1 MEKTIYNL
9 VSNSLGYE
17 FSPFFVNAL
26 IKEMSKEE
34 IIELAREEIQKIQY
48 FVRIELPDWDYWK
61 NKEQK
66 LIELIIKLKNEKDTL

>member
-26 IKEMSKEE
+26 IKEMTNEE

-48 FVRIELPDWDYWK
+48 FVRIELPDWNYWK
-61 NKEQK
+61 DKEQK

>member
-9 VSNSLGYE
+9 VRNTICWDVGEY
-17 FSPFFVNAL
+17 FVKEL
-26 IKEMSKEE
+26 IEQMPKEE
-34 IIELAREEIQKIQY
+34 IIKLAREEIQRIQY

-66 LIELIIKLKNEKDTL
+66 LIELIIKLQK

>member
-9 VSNSLGYE
+9 VKNTISQDVGEY
-17 FSPFFVNAL
+17 FIKAL
-26 IKEMSKEE
+26 IEEMPNEE
-34 IIELAREEIQKIQY
+34 IIELALKELKSIQY

-66 LIELIIKLKNEKDTL
+66 LIELIHKLNFRL

>member
-17 FSPFFVNAL
+17 FSPYFVKAL
-26 IKEMSKEE
+26 IEEMPNEE
-34 IIELAREEIQKIQY
+34 IIKLAREEIKRIQY

-66 LIELIIKLKNEKDTL
+66 LIELILKLQK